1 MCKAHDME
9 MILVEMK
16 SGMRQIGRSEMR
28 DLGKHRIEM
37 GSWRN
42 GFGKGRGMVVSLE
55 EEIKGGGRKRD
66 HATSFIPMNA

>member
-1 MCKAHDME
+1 ME
-9 MILVEMK
+9 RILVEMK

-42 GFGKGRGMVVSLE
+42 GSGKGQGMVVSLE

-66 HATSFIPMNA
+66 TLPALFP